1 MRIVRRS
8 TRQRQLKLREQAY
21 DVFTRHLLEKR
32 LLPGQFVSQRELAA
46 MTSMSLAAI
55 REMIPRLEAEG
66 LIKAISQ
73 RGLQIVHVDLQMV
86 LDAFQLREMI
96 ETTAVQ
102 AFVARAPEATVR
114 DLVERL
120 RRLQAEAARAVTP
133 ALLQEAQAADWAM
146 HDAFVEALG
155 NQLVSNIHRVNSIRV
170 RMIMQ
175 DRIGLT
181 PARVPVAFHEH
192 ELVLVAVARRDAAG
206 AVAALRA
213 HLHSSRRRA
222 LSFESFDESS
232 TVTPETEGASEVLP
246 AVDLRLPPDTPS
258 RLTPVRSGK

>member
-1 MRIVRRS
+1 MPRARG
-8 TRQRQLKLREQAY
+8 QAQPKLREQAY

-46 MTSMSLAAI
+46 MTSMSLASI

-102 AFVARAPEATVR
+102 AFVVRAPEATVR
-114 DLVERL
+114 EHAERL
-120 RRLQAEAARAVTP
+120 RRLQAEAARSVTP
-133 ALLQEAQAADWAM
+133 ALLHEAQAADWAM
-146 HDAFVEALG
+146 HDAFVDALG
-155 NQLVSNIHRVNSIRV
+155 NRLVANTHRVNSIRV

-181 PARVPVAFHEH
+181 AARVPVALHEH
-192 ELVLVAVARRDAAG
+192 ELVMAAVARRDAAA

-222 LSFESFDESS
+222 LSFESFDETS
-232 TVTPETEGASEVLP
+232 TVAPQSGRTSEALP
-246 AVDLRLPPDTPS
+246 AVDLGTPPEPVFP
-258 RLTPVRSGK
+258 LTPLRSGD